1 MNAAWVSSNEERLAS
16 SMTVNEATAAFFD
29 IENIAGAAPAA
40 FYLNTTSF
48 VKTRGSVVIHA
59 NAPA

>member
-1 MNAAWVSSNEERLAS
+1 
-16 SMTVNEATAAFFD
+16 MTVNEATAAFFD

>member
-40 FYLNTTSF
+40 FYLNTTSS
-48 VKTRGSVVIHA
+48 RGSVVIHA